1 MNRFDEE
8 WPEESFAI
16 FKEVAGRIGTTIRSS
31 LPMAAIKLQWI
42 KSENLKIRLIQEVP
56 QSHREVL
63 NISLS

>member
-16 FKEVAGRIGTTIRSS
+16 FKEVAGRISTTIRGYVN
-31 LPMAAIKLQWI
+31 LEAIKLQWI